1 MNRIVAITVALSLLA
16 GHAQGVQ
23 AKKKKKA
30 KIKKMIIEII
40 IEILTGLIT
49 GSLLLAIEHLL
60 SK

>member
-1 MNRIVAITVALSLLA
+1 MLLYIQK
-16 GHAQGVQ
+16 GGDGV